1 MKEAAEVC
9 LCGVG
14 KISSSLW
21 DTLWRETLSVR
32 CMLIALLLHHS
43 EQELLNTCYRRQIQ
57 EALNQQTYHQ
67 FKSYA
72 EQQYPGNPEQVYS
85 SD

>member
-1 MKEAAEVC
+1 MFIFLVKKR
-9 LCGVG
+9 G
-14 KISSSLW
+14 SSLW
-21 DTLWRETLSVR
+21 ITLWKVALSVE
-32 CMLIALLLHHS
+32 CMLIASLLQHS
-43 EQELLNTCYRRQIQ
+43 EQVLLNLCYRRQIQ

-85 SD
+85 IN